1 MADVSGMTFS
11 EVPPVVNSDKGI
23 VSRAVGAGG
32 GAADTV
38 AGVCGPGPSTLNF
51 TGLSS
56 GTLNPPAAMRAW
68 TTTYRGTLLDAPP
81 SDGGEGG
88 RWVEHPEP
96 GLDMPLAARFAAAP
110 ANVQGRLRAFSTP
123 PVLMGGG
130 PPGWFQTEDRVEATA
145 ARGFGLFAAPAA
157 PCRTLTVAFA
167 SAASEDMITALY
179 TMRECRLGDGRR
191 CDERSSCRNCY
202 RNCDKRPR
210 GVASLIRLAMPP
222 GTWQCPHCSAPPFST
237 RHALGGHR
245 RWKHAAPNQGDSLT
259 HVHGSAPAAHQSAQD
274 SSAFDDF
281 PAVADDDHLPQL
293 PVPTQPVAP
302 PAQVAPPM
310 PLDRSEELEA
320 RFLEW
325 RANCNGGQGAS
336 VADARTVMEMINMR
350 PSARRFFGALHDADA
365 RLTELR
371 AKYPDACWERKTV
384 TVNVPGC
391 ETLPDLVVYVRP
403 LHAYLE
409 RLVRTLRITWGFWQ
423 PSTVD
428 GERVFDHPCSGM
440 LFEELCKVVERC
452 GAVAAPC
459 MLWSDKVCPFKAG
472 SQSYYPLSLILL
484 NVAPDDIR
492 LQWTG
497 SHVAFLPVLDN
508 NDTAYAHM
516 CPNKFRYFKAVAHAA
531 VLEAVLFPFFQVG
544 TYRQCRDAQGVT
556 RTVAPVFMY
565 YAADHQEAENAN
577 GMLAAQWSL
586 CCDNDGE
593 LRTLDRLDA
602 ALEEMRDDEAKN
614 ADGMPSESMKSKH
627 KLQGTESI
635 TMKLV
640 RRTWLS
646 LLPQELLDEHPYL
659 RCPAFYTP
667 PDVLHVWDEGIWKYF
682 FKCCVFAHLKRIYP
696 EGQAAFLTA
705 SLEQRYAI
713 LKKEAFTEKVAW
725 PRPNKLLNATRDN
738 TIPPCGGLQ
747 GNEMRAAAQ
756 FALHILHGI
765 IGQRSASGQWVAVSR
780 QKDYLEQLAVSLHNL
795 YAFLKR
801 YNHAHGHTG
810 TTLNELCRLQL
821 RCHKLLLQDAT
832 FLQDQKSGWHFPK
845 AWMAFA
851 SAEAPHQ
858 LSMKWIQFLGAP
870 GFTST
875 EWGENSLKVP
885 NAVARGSNR
894 NKDSLVNQIASGLTE
909 KAVATRHLAALGL
922 SAAPKT
928 LGTANTAYA
937 RTVQTGDASF
947 TTKAKKVTFR
957 MLQSDIVRHL
967 SFMKGRRG
975 LDKVHR
981 QLAEERGVEQEDIPL
996 DDTIEVVN
1004 YAVIIGIPFHLTD
1017 TDRTAYQVVY
1027 STPHHRGHKRFSW
1040 VAHQVEPDSAE
1051 EWYGHVQLLFRY
1063 DGKQYALLEYVT
1075 AVTDQRLLGG
1085 ALLAKPGCGLYEY
1098 EKNQFG
1104 VIEAH
1109 RIIRREVFL
1118 PDLSEHYSRE
1128 TAPASRKRK
1137 ADALEATAAPTDNGS
1152 NRGQP
1157 PAPKQQ
1163 RNKTKA
1169 LNKSGDDDWRPPAQA
1184 AKKGHARAATT
1195 RRRIVD
1201 DSPSASDAEDGEPLG
1216 AATATVAVTA
1226 KGKKSRRT
1234 ASDYTI
1240 TRWIRTQLVW
1250 GFDGGRPTQDTPAA
1264 QDSE

>member
-1 MADVSGMTFS
+1 
-11 EVPPVVNSDKGI
+11 
-23 VSRAVGAGG
+23 
-32 GAADTV
+32 
-38 AGVCGPGPSTLNF
+38 
-51 TGLSS
+51 
-56 GTLNPPAAMRAW
+56 
-68 TTTYRGTLLDAPP
+68 
-81 SDGGEGG
+81 
-88 RWVEHPEP
+88 
-96 GLDMPLAARFAAAP
+96 
-110 ANVQGRLRAFSTP
+110 
-123 PVLMGGG
+123 
-130 PPGWFQTEDRVEATA
+130 
-145 ARGFGLFAAPAA
+145 
-157 PCRTLTVAFA
+157 
-167 SAASEDMITALY
+167 
-179 TMRECRLGDGRR
+179 
-191 CDERSSCRNCY
+191 
-202 RNCDKRPR
+202 
-210 GVASLIRLAMPP
+210 MPP
-222 GTWQCPHCSAPPFST
+222 GTWQCPHCSAPPF
-237 RHALGGHR
+237 RNAGALG
-245 RWKHAAPNQGDSLT
+245 KHKKHLHPSPLLVGGT
-259 HVHGSAPAAHQSAQD
+259 PHVHASNFAEAQD
-274 SSAFDDF
+274 DSHDAAF
-281 PAVADDDHLPQL
+281 VAGSDGDTAGIGGQQPH
-293 PVPTQPVAP
+293 PVLGAALQVPLVAQ
-302 PAQVAPPM
+302 AL

-336 VADARTVMEMINMR
+336 VADARTVLEMLNMR
-350 PSARRFFGALHDADA
+350 TAAERFFGTLHDADA

-371 AKYPDACWERKTV
+371 AKYPDACWEKKTV

-423 PSTVD
+423 PSIVD

-516 CPNKFRYFKAVAHAA
+516 CPNKFRYYKAVAHAA
-531 VLEAVLFPFFQVG
+531 VLQAVLFPFFQVG
-544 TYRQCRDAQGVT
+544 TYRQCLDAQGVT

-602 ALEEMRDDEAKN
+602 ALVEMRADQAKN
-614 ADGMPSESMKSKH
+614 ADGVPSESMKSKH
-627 KLQGTESI
+627 KLQGAESI

-640 RRTWLS
+640 KRTWLS
-646 LLPQELLDEHPYL
+646 LLPQDLLDEHPYL

-682 FKCCVFAHLKRIYP
+682 FRCCVFGHLKRIYP

-713 LKKEAFTEKVAW
+713 LKKEGFTEKVAW

-756 FALHILHGI
+756 FAPHIMHGI
-765 IGQRSASGQWVAVSR
+765 IGERSASGQWVAVSR
-780 QKDYLEQLAVSLHNL
+780 TKDYLEQLAVSLHSL

-810 TTLNELCRLQL
+810 TTVNELCRLQL
-821 RCHKLLLQDAT
+821 RCHKLLLHDAT

-851 SAEAPHQ
+851 SAEAPFR
-858 LSMKWIQFLGAP
+858 LSQRWIQWFGDP
-870 GFTST
+870 KFTST

-909 KAVATRHLAALGL
+909 KAVATRHLATLGL

-928 LGTANTAYA
+928 LGTANTAYTRA
-937 RTVQTGDASF
+937 VQTGDASF
-947 TTKAKKVTFR
+947 PAAFKKVTFR
-957 MLQSDIVRHL
+957 MLQSDIVRQT

-981 QLAEERGVEQEDIPL
+981 QLAEELGVDIPL

-1004 YAVIIGIPFHLTD
+1004 YAVIIGEPFHLTD

-1063 DGKQYALLEYVT
+1063 KGKQYALLEYVT

-1085 ALLAKPGCGLYEY
+1085 ALLSKPGCGLYKY
-1098 EKNQFG
+1098 CNQFG

-1109 RIIRREVFL
+1109 LIIRREVFL

-1157 PAPKQQ
+1157 PAPKQH
-1163 RNKTKA
+1163 RNKKKA
-1169 LNKSGDDDWRPPAQA
+1169 RNKSGDDDWRPPAQA

-1264 QDSE
+1264 EDSE